1 MVFILSI
8 SMQGAVLVL
17 MGWFM
22 PCNEIFLLSL
32 SKCCCVNSII
42 LSLCHLLPPPLLV
55 MRYGDKV

>member
-1 MVFILSI
+1 
-8 SMQGAVLVL
+8 MQGAVLVL